1 MEEKGDELRLEH
13 RREEGLDG
21 RRGGSGLVFLPVH
34 EVLPLADGKNKE
46 KLAVDTAIS
55 EKNVANDRWTSPE

>member
-1 MEEKGDELRLEH
+1 MEEKGDELHLEN

-21 RRGGSGLVFLPVH
+21 RRDGSGLVFLPAH

-46 KLAVDTAIS
+46 K
-55 EKNVANDRWTSPE
+55 

>member
-21 RRGGSGLVFLPVH
+21 RRGGSGIVFLPVH
-34 EVLPLADGKNKE
+34 EVLPLADGKNK
-46 KLAVDTAIS
+46 K
-55 EKNVANDRWTSPE
+55 K

>member
-34 EVLPLADGKNKE
+34 EVLSLEDGKNKE
-46 KLAVDTAIS
+46 K
-55 EKNVANDRWTSPE
+55 